1 MNREKIN
8 GLFEIIELILNK
20 EPSIVDSFLFDSLGS
35 YIYIVFPKINAKVDY
50 LVDDITEICEE
61 ISSGDDCRNAK
72 EELRKV
78 YNEIK
83 KELG

>member
-50 LVDDITEICEE
+50 LVDDITDICEE
-61 ISSGDDCRNAK
+61 ISSGDDCRNAR

>member
-1 MNREKIN
+1 MNNEKLN

-35 YIYIVFPKINAKVDY
+35 YIYIVFPKINDKVDY
-50 LVDDITEICEE
+50 LVDGITDICEE
-61 ISSGDDCRNAK
+61 ISTGDDCRNAK

>member
-50 LVDDITEICEE
+50 LVDDITDICEE
-61 ISSGDDCRNAK
+61 LSSGDDCRNAR

>member
-50 LVDDITEICEE
+50 LVDDITDICEE
-61 ISSGDDCRNAK
+61 ISTGDDCRNAK

>member
-1 MNREKIN
+1 MDREKIN

-20 EPSIVDSFLFDSLGS
+20 EPSIVDSFLFDSLNS
-35 YIYIVFPKINAKVDY
+35 YIYIIFPNINDKVDY
-50 LVDDITEICEE
+50 LVDEITDICEE

>member
-50 LVDDITEICEE
+50 LVDDITDICEE
-61 ISSGDDCRNAK
+61 ISSGDDCRNAR

-83 KELG
+83 KELV

>member
-50 LVDDITEICEE
+50 LVDDITDICEE